1 MERRTDNKLMVWDDS
16 AVKKLTLSQFR
27 ESALHSKVYLSIPG
41 KENREKAIL
50 EDYQKITG
58 KNVEAKSDD
67 TLARK
72 GKPVK
77 SGDADD
83 KGE

>member
-1 MERRTDNKLMVWDDS
+1 MERRIDNKMMTWDDG
-16 AVKKLTLSQFR
+16 AVKKITFKQFR

-41 KENREKAIL
+41 KENREKVIL

-58 KNVEAKSDD
+58 KNVEAKPDD
-67 TLARK
+67 TVARK
-72 GKPVK
+72 SKPVK
-77 SGDADD
+77 GGDTDN